1 MSTIMSENAQ
11 SGDMNIFNF
20 LIYRAYPDATVQNVL
35 FNQQQVEDN
44 VITTEMLH
52 EKAIVVINPNLKRVA
67 VDGMDF
73 DDGSDA
79 KKATTV
85 KVHERKV
92 GKTDARRRAARIS
105 SIATKKGTL
114 RCIVAE
120 TITNKLYFFAIP
132 HKEYKGKNKLAI
144 YFNWDGTPKRDGKWF
159 QYECDTYEE
168 MANVPNNQDP
178 RVFRERELLFA

>member
-1 MSTIMSENAQ
+1 MSMIISENAQ
-11 SGDMNIFNF
+11 SGDMNIFRF
-20 LIYRAYPDATVQNVL
+20 LIYLAYPDATPQDVL
-35 FNQQQVEDN
+35 FSQKLVEDN

-52 EKAIVVINPNLKRVA
+52 EKAIVMVNPNLKRVTM
-67 VDGMDF
+67 DGMDF

-79 KKATTV
+79 KKATTI
-85 KVHERKV
+85 KVHERKLAT
-92 GKTDARRRAARIS
+92 GRKDARRRAAIIS
-105 SIATKKGTL
+105 SIATKVGTL

-132 HKEYKGKNKLAI
+132 YDAYKNKNKLAI

-168 MANVPNNQDP
+168 MANVPNT
-178 RVFRERELLFA
+178 RSSLVFT

>member
-1 MSTIMSENAQ
+1 MIISENAQ
-11 SGDMNIFNF
+11 SGDMNIFRF
-20 LIYRAYPDATVQNVL
+20 LIYLAYPDATTQDVL
-35 FNQQQVEDN
+35 FSQKLVEDN

-52 EKAIVVINPNLKRVA
+52 EKAIEMENPNLKRVTM
-67 VDGMDF
+67 DGMDF

-92 GKTDARRRAARIS
+92 GKTDGRRRAAIIS
-105 SIATKKGTL
+105 SIATKVGTL

-120 TITNKLYFFAIP
+120 TKTNKLYFFAIP
-132 HKEYKGKNKLAI
+132 YDAYGNRGLSKLAI

-159 QYECDTYEE
+159 QYECSTYQE
-168 MANVPNNQDP
+168 MANVPNT
-178 RVFRERELLFA
+178 RSSLVFM